1 MFQLVNA
8 MARPVDQVVKLRSEG
23 TIVWG
28 IVICVPRRDL
38 LILELGNMALR
49 EERDSY
55 RKIVVSGVLVYP

>member
-8 MARPVDQVVKLRSEG
+8 IARPVDQVVQLRSEG

-38 LILELGNMALR
+38 LILDLGNMALR
-49 EERDSY
+49 
-55 RKIVVSGVLVYP
+55 